1 MEHCPGAKSLE
12 FQKAFIEL
20 LVGSYSVLGWGLVHL
35 SDPEDEGL
43 LKFCAWAFP
52 SEPSAVEERWPQP

>member
-1 MEHCPGAKSLE
+1 M
-12 FQKAFIEL
+12 
-20 LVGSYSVLGWGLVHL
+20 LGWGLVHL